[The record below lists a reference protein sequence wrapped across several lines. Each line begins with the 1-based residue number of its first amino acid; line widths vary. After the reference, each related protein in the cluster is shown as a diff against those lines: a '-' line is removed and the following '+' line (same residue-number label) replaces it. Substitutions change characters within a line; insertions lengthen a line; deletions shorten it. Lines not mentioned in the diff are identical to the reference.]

1 MTETRPRPVL
11 ELELDNFETV
21 FSSGQKYTIVLPRKK
36 SGTEWVFKILVM
48 IVQKQHLLVLSE
60 AETVE

>member
-1 MTETRPRPVL
+1 MTKTRPRPVL

-21 FSSGQKYTIVLPRKK
+21 FSSGQKYTIVSSRKK

-60 AETVE
+60 AETAE

>member
-21 FSSGQKYTIVLPRKK
+21 FSSGQKCTIVLPRKK
-36 SGTEWVFKILVM
+36 SGTEWVFKILVRV
-48 IVQKQHLLVLSE
+48 VQKQHLLVLSE